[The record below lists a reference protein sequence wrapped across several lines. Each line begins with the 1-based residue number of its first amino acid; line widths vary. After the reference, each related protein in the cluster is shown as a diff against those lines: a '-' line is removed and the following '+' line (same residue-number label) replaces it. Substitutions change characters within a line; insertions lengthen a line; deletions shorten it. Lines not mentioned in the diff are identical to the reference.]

1 MTQNASVKIYTW
13 DTCPF
18 CQRALA
24 LLNSKNISYEQIK
37 VDGDEAARD
46 EMAKHTIGN
55 RRSVP
60 QVFINN
66 QSIGGCDD
74 LHALDASG
82 ELDKLISAS
91 VS

>member
-1 MTQNASVKIYTW
+1 MTTKQQTKDIVIYTW

-24 LLNSKNISYEQIK
+24 LLNEKGLNYEQIK

-46 EMAKHTIGN
+46 EMAKNTKGN

-60 QVFINN
+60 QIFIANE
-66 QSIGGCDD
+66 SIGGCDD
-74 LHALDASG
+74 LFEMNDSGQLDN
-82 ELDKLISAS
+82 L
-91 VS
+91 VY